1 MRKIF
6 TFIVVAAI
14 ILILIFIAIKDNFN
28 LNKII
33 IDLEKQTDLK
43 ITLNNESKW
52 NYYPLIKF
60 NNNITINDNA
70 NFLVINNADIDISK
84 NYWPTSPIKINLTT
98 PSINVEGIQL
108 RNAIIK
114 SSYKNKNIFIEKIS
128 SKLIEGNIIA
138 QGKINIINEM
148 PFEELILKFLLRF
161 SMFPVL

>member
-33 IDLEKQTDLK
+33 TDIEKQNDLT

-52 NYYPLIKF
+52 NYYPLIKL
-60 NNNITINDNA
+60 NNNITIKDNA
-70 NFLVINNADIDISK
+70 NFFIINNADINISK
-84 NYWPTSPIKINLTT
+84 NYWPTSPIKINVTS

-114 SSYKNKNIFIEKIS
+114 SSYKNNDCICF
-128 SKLIEGNIIA
+128 KLSG
-138 QGKINIINEM
+138 
-148 PFEELILKFLLRF
+148 LLLPC
-161 SMFPVL
+161 S

>member
-6 TFIVVAAI
+6 SLIVVTAI

-60 NNNITINDNA
+60 NNNITIT
-70 NFLVINNADIDISK
+70 I
-84 NYWPTSPIKINLTT
+84 
-98 PSINVEGIQL
+98 
-108 RNAIIK
+108 
-114 SSYKNKNIFIEKIS
+114 
-128 SKLIEGNIIA
+128 
-138 QGKINIINEM
+138 
-148 PFEELILKFLLRF
+148 
-161 SMFPVL
+161 